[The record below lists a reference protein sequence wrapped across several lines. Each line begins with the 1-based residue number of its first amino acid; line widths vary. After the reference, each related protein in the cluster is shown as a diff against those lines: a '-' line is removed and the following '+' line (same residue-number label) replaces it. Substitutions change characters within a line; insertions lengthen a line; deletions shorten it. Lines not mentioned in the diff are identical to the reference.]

1 MENPAEKP
9 DPNPSTPKIESEDE
23 REELGDINGDEEEE
37 EEYEEEDDGKP
48 RTREDA
54 IADRIKAE
62 SLFRR
67 MRATPVAVRVHDVIV
82 KGNEKTKDHVIEA
95 EVDVVRQATT
105 LQELLKASKV
115 ANFNLQALDIFDSV
129 KITLDSGPP
138 ELPGTTNVVIDVVES
153 KSPITGQIG
162 TFTKAEV
169 SLSFS
174 YFSGL
179 GYLGLGRK
187 N

>member
-1 MENPAEKP
+1 MANPAEKP
-9 DPNPSTPKIESEDE
+9 DPNSSTPKLESEDE
-23 REELGDINGDEEEE
+23 REELEDINGDEEEE

-48 RTREDA
+48 QTREDA

-67 MRATPVAVRVHDVIV
+67 MRAAPVPVRVHDVVV

-105 LQELLKASKV
+105 LQELLKAAKV

-129 KITLDSGPP
+129 NITLDPGPP
-138 ELPGTTNVVIDVVES
+138 ELPGTTNVVIDVKES

-169 SLSFS
+169 SFSFS
-174 YFSGL
+174 CFSGI
-179 GYLGLGRK
+179 GLFA
-187 N
+187 